1 MYESL
6 PVAASGKQ
14 HSIQFDSIGFMVHD
28 KPTMALSSE
37 EKRRSSRIFRRI
49 SVRVRG
55 VSPEGHKFRESCQT
69 IVVNAQGGLIY
80 LNETVELGGQLQV
93 ANPVTDEEQECRVVY
108 LGDVSDR
115 GQRVGLEFLSPA
127 PHFWG
132 LEFSEPDSRRPPS
145 THKSSAH

>member
-1 MYESL
+1 MHDNRTMSL
-6 PVAASGKQ
+6 SN
-14 HSIQFDSIGFMVHD
+14 D
-28 KPTMALSSE
+28 

-49 SVRVRG
+49 SVQVRG
-55 VSPEGHKFRESCQT
+55 LDPDGHKFRESCQT

-93 ANPVTDEEQECRVVY
+93 VNPVTDEEQECRVVY
-108 LGDVSDR
+108 IGDVSDR

-132 LEFSEPDSRRPPS
+132 MEFTEPGRPRQQSSSR
-145 THKSSAH
+145 KSSTN

>member
-1 MYESL
+1 M
-6 PVAASGKQ
+6 
-14 HSIQFDSIGFMVHD
+14 HD
-28 KPTMALSSE
+28 KRTMALSNE

-49 SVRVRG
+49 SVQVRG
-55 VSPEGHKFRESCQT
+55 VSSEGHKFRETCQT

-93 ANPVTDEEQECRVVY
+93 VNPITDEEQECRVVY
-108 LGDVSDR
+108 LGDVSER

-132 LEFSEPDSRRPPS
+132 MEFTDQNALATTQRTR
-145 THKSSAH
+145 KSPTN

>member
-1 MYESL
+1 MSL
-6 PVAASGKQ
+6 AN
-14 HSIQFDSIGFMVHD
+14 D
-28 KPTMALSSE
+28 

-49 SVRVRG
+49 RVQVRG
-55 VSPEGHKFRESCQT
+55 LDPEGHKFRESCQT

-80 LNETVELGGQLQV
+80 LNETVELGGQLQI
-93 ANPVTDEEQECRVVY
+93 ANPVTDEELECRVVY

-132 LEFSEPDSRRPPS
+132 LEFSEPDAHPRPSSR
-145 THKSSAH
+145 KSSAN

>member
-1 MYESL
+1 M
-6 PVAASGKQ
+6 
-14 HSIQFDSIGFMVHD
+14 
-28 KPTMALSSE
+28 
-37 EKRRSSRIFRRI
+37 FRRI
-49 SVRVRG
+49 SVQVRG

-93 ANPVTDEEQECRVVY
+93 LNPVTDEEQECRVVY

-132 LEFSEPDSRRPPS
+132 MEFAGHGASPGQQRHGKLP
-145 THKSSAH
+145 AN

>member
-1 MYESL
+1 M
-6 PVAASGKQ
+6 
-14 HSIQFDSIGFMVHD
+14 HD
-28 KPTMALSSE
+28 NRAMSSTDA
-37 EKRRSSRIFRRI
+37 EKRRSSRIFRRV
-49 SVRVRG
+49 SVQVRG
-55 VSPEGHKFRESCQT
+55 LDPEGHKFREACQT

-93 ANPVTDEEQECRVVY
+93 INPVTDEEQECRVVY

-132 LEFSEPDSRRPPS
+132 MEFSEPDAPTRKPSSSR
-145 THKSSAH
+145 KSSAN

>member
-1 MYESL
+1 
-6 PVAASGKQ
+6 
-14 HSIQFDSIGFMVHD
+14 
-28 KPTMALSSE
+28 MATSSE

-49 SVRVRG
+49 SVQVRG
-55 VSPEGHKFRESCQT
+55 VSPEGHKFREACQT

-80 LNETVELGGQLQV
+80 LNETVELGVQLQV
-93 ANPVTDEEQECRVVY
+93 VNPVTDEEQECRVVY

-132 LEFSEPDSRRPPS
+132 MEFADHASSGPQRSR
-145 THKSSAH
+145 KSPAN

>member
-1 MYESL
+1 MHDNRTMSL
-6 PVAASGKQ
+6 Q
-14 HSIQFDSIGFMVHD
+14 DD
-28 KPTMALSSE
+28 

-49 SVRVRG
+49 SVQVRG
-55 VSPEGHKFRESCQT
+55 LDPDGHKFRESCQT

-93 ANPVTDEEQECRVVY
+93 VNPVTDEEQECRVVY
-108 LGDVSDR
+108 IGDVSDR

-132 LEFSEPDSRRPPS
+132 MEFTEPDTPRRPQS
-145 THKSSAH
+145 SSRKSSTN

>member
-1 MYESL
+1 
-6 PVAASGKQ
+6 
-14 HSIQFDSIGFMVHD
+14 
-28 KPTMALSSE
+28 MALSSE
-37 EKRRSSRIFRRI
+37 DKRRSSRIFRRI
-49 SVRVRG
+49 SVQVRG

-93 ANPVTDEEQECRVVY
+93 VNPVTDEEQECRVVY

-115 GQRVGLEFLSPA
+115 GQRVGLEFLSPS

-132 LEFSEPDSRRPPS
+132 MEFADPS
-145 THKSSAH
+145 THGRSSSSRKSQTN

>member
-1 MYESL
+1 M
-6 PVAASGKQ
+6 
-14 HSIQFDSIGFMVHD
+14 
-28 KPTMALSSE
+28 
-37 EKRRSSRIFRRI
+37 
-49 SVRVRG
+49 RG
-55 VSPEGHKFRESCQT
+55 LDPDGHKFREACQT

-93 ANPVTDEEQECRVVY
+93 TNPVTDEEQECRVVY

-132 LEFSEPDSRRPPS
+132 MEFSEPDIPARKPSSSR
-145 THKSSAH
+145 KSSVN

>member
-1 MYESL
+1 
-6 PVAASGKQ
+6 
-14 HSIQFDSIGFMVHD
+14 
-28 KPTMALSSE
+28 MALSNE

-49 SVRVRG
+49 SVQVRG

-69 IVVNAQGGLIY
+69 IVVNAQGGLLY
-80 LNETVELGGQLQV
+80 LNETVELGGQLHV
-93 ANPVTDEEQECRVVY
+93 VNPVTDEEQECRVVY

-132 LEFSEPDSRRPPS
+132 MEFADPAISSGSQRPRKS
-145 THKSSAH
+145 TAD

>member
-1 MYESL
+1 M
-6 PVAASGKQ
+6 
-14 HSIQFDSIGFMVHD
+14 HD
-28 KPTMALSSE
+28 KQTMAPSDS
-37 EKRRSSRIFRRI
+37 EKRRTARIFRRI
-49 SVRVRG
+49 SVQVRG
-55 VSPEGHKFRESCQT
+55 VGPEGHKFHESCQT

-93 ANPVTDEEQECRVVY
+93 ANPVTDEELECRVVY

-132 LEFSEPDSRRPPS
+132 LEFSEPGSRRSSPAR
-145 THKSSAH
+145 KSSAS

>member
-1 MYESL
+1 MPQSK
-6 PVAASGKQ
+6 A
-14 HSIQFDSIGFMVHD
+14 
-28 KPTMALSSE
+28 
-37 EKRRSSRIFRRI
+37 EKRRTSRVFRRI
-49 SVRVRG
+49 SVQVRG
-55 VSPEGHKFRESCQT
+55 LDPEGHKFRESCET

-93 ANPVTDEEQECRVVY
+93 INPVTDEEQECRVVY

-132 LEFSEPDSRRPPS
+132 MEFSGPDAAAPSSFSSRKPS
-145 THKSSAH
+145 AK

>member
-1 MYESL
+1 
-6 PVAASGKQ
+6 
-14 HSIQFDSIGFMVHD
+14 
-28 KPTMALSSE
+28 MALSSE
-37 EKRRSSRIFRRI
+37 DKRRSSRIFRRI
-49 SVRVRG
+49 SVQVRG

-93 ANPVTDEEQECRVVY
+93 VNPVTDEEQECRVVY

-115 GQRVGLEFLSPA
+115 GQRVGLEFLSPS

-132 LEFSEPDSRRPPS
+132 MEFSDPGAHGRSSSSRKPQ
-145 THKSSAH
+145 TN